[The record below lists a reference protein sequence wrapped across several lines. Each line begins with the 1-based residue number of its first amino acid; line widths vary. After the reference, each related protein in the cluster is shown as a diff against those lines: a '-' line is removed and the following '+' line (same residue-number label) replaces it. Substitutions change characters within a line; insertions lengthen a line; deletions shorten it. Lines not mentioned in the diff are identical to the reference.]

1 MPHIRLK
8 DIDTRAPEDLG
19 KAEAKEKL
27 VELLDELNE
36 LQNLLYASSMH
47 SILIVIQGMDA
58 SGKDGLARKVF
69 SRMNP
74 QGVTVKSFKAPTQEE
89 LSHDFLW
96 RIHQKTPAKGMIQI
110 FNRSHYEDVLIT
122 RVHGKVTAI
131 LARRAINSHQN

>member
-8 DIDTRAPEDLG
+8 DIDTRAPEGLD
-19 KAEAKEKL
+19 KAETKEKL

-74 QGVTVKSFKAPTQEE
+74 QGVTVRSFKAPTQEE

-96 RIHQKTPAKGMIQI
+96 RIHHHTPAKG
-110 FNRSHYEDVLIT
+110 
-122 RVHGKVTAI
+122 
-131 LARRAINSHQN
+131 